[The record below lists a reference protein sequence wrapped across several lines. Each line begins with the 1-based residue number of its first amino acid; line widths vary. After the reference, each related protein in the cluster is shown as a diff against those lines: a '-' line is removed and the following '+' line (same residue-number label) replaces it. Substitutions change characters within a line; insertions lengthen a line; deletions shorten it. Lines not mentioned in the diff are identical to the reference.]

1 MCLRRRMSSLLFFS
15 IFIFTGLGI
24 YGLLLRKKGLRSQF
38 TESWTV
44 YCFVMSIVCLV
55 LAYCVSICDSWQQE
69 NKRRS
74 RNAAGEN
81 TSEGSG
87 VSGNVLPVLPNG
99 RRYGPSVV
107 KSGPLPPLS
116 ISTSSLHHP
125 PAGIQSA
132 STSPREFAFASP
144 SPRSASSAGHFVFP
158 PGTYLQSQVVSP
170 SRGSGGRYFLSG
182 GVSSST
188 RSIAS
193 APAEGPRSP
202 LDNPSNHNS
211 SAHHNGDIGTGNGGS
226 ASHPNT
232 SVERTGGGHGQQ
244 RSGNAGAFA
253 GSGVGGRTSP
263 RERPV
268 LFVVVPRGSALQL
281 PAMLDVPRSPNSPLD
296 RRCVRRCCSLPRSG
310 HRRARRFYQGG
321 HGGGGSGSHGG
332 PHVGT
337 SGQGGAHS
345 TPPPS
350 PRQVCLV
357 LPSSVHPAQI
367 AALHSRS
374 FRRRRS
380 NSFSG
385 LDAVR
390 HSHRSSDQLEI
401 PGARVG
407 ASGASASTGDIS
419 LEDDPPSYASLCED
433 PPPYSEIVR
442 PVSHTASQTSDP
454 EKEVGL
460 SGAHDTATLGAV
472 SRSSEDVP
480 ITCGTSA
487 IADHGITVT
496 VQRSSPAT
504 TDGDIETT
512 SEMLGANF
520 SSSSTGVPI
529 PDELVTTTTIVD
541 GLHETAA

>member
-1 MCLRRRMSSLLFFS
+1 MSSLLFFS

-55 LAYCVSICDSWQQE
+55 LAYCASICDSWQQE
-69 NKRRS
+69 TKRRS
-74 RNAAGEN
+74 RNATAE
-81 TSEGSG
+81 SASDGSG
-87 VSGNVLPVLPNG
+87 VSGSVSVLPNG

-125 PAGIQSA
+125 PGGVQSA

-158 PGTYLQSQVVSP
+158 PGTYLQVFPTQSQVVSP

-193 APAEGPRSP
+193 APAEGPHSP
-202 LDNPSNHNS
+202 LDLSSTHNANNSQQNGTLNNGSNHS
-211 SAHHNGDIGTGNGGS
+211 TSAADRGGTRGHGQQTGNGG
-226 ASHPNT
+226 ASPFN
-232 SVERTGGGHGQQ
+232 S
-244 RSGNAGAFA
+244 
-253 GSGVGGRTSP
+253 GGRTSP

-296 RRCVRRCCSLPRSG
+296 RRCVRSRCCSLPRSG
-310 HRRARRFYQGG
+310 HRRVRRFYQGG
-321 HGGGGSGSHGG
+321 HGGGGSSSHGGSHG
-332 PHVGT
+332 GT

-367 AALHSRS
+367 ATLHSRS
-374 FRRRRS
+374 LRRRRS

-390 HSHRSSDQLEI
+390 HSHRSSDQLAI

-407 ASGASASTGDIS
+407 ANGASASTGDIS

-433 PPPYSEIVR
+433 PPPYSEIIR
-442 PVSHTASQTSDP
+442 PVSHAASQTSDP
-454 EKEVGL
+454 GREDCDRRQQL
-460 SGAHDTATLGAV
+460 TSGG
-472 SRSSEDVP
+472 RFEDVAP
-480 ITCGTSA
+480 
-487 IADHGITVT
+487 ADHGITVT
-496 VQRSSPAT
+496 VQRSSPAST
-504 TDGDIETT
+504 GGVTVMTKDE
-512 SEMLGANF
+512 LGART
-520 SSSSTGVPI
+520 SDAADTQ
-529 PDELVTTTTIVD
+529 ELTTTTTIVD